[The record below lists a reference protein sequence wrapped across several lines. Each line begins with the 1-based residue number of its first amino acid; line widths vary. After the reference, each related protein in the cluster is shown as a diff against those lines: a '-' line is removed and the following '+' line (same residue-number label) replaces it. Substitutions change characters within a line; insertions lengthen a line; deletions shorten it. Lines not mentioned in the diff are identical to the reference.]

1 MGKIIDGKAIAA
13 EMREDLTAHVKE
25 ITEKYVQPKLDV
37 ILVGDDEASVA
48 YLRSKKNACRRAG
61 IAFEEHILG
70 NDTDMATLKALI
82 EGLNADAGVHG
93 IMLELPL
100 PKGLNAK
107 EAVTFIKPEKDV
119 DGVTPISMGY
129 LLSGQDW
136 LFPATPQSVLEI
148 MHRSGIDLT
157 APHIVMVGYGA
168 TVGKPLSPLLLREL
182 PTLTVC
188 RSKTKDLKN
197 ITKQADILIAATG
210 RPNLIRGDM
219 IKPGAVVIDAG
230 ISEVEGKL
238 VGDVNFDEAMEVA
251 SLVTPVPGG
260 VGSLTTAILMGNVVK
275 AMKLQGIIE

>member
-1 MGKIIDGKAIAA
+1 MGKIIDGRAIAA
-13 EMREDLTAHVKE
+13 EMRKDIAAQVKE
-25 ITEKYVQPKLDV
+25 ITEKHVQPKLAV
-37 ILVGDDEASVA
+37 ILVGDDEASVS

-61 IAFEEHILG
+61 IAFDEYVLAA
-70 NDTDMATLKALI
+70 DTSSEVLKELI
-82 EGLNADAGVHG
+82 EKLNVDETVHG

-100 PKGLNAK
+100 PKGLDAK
-107 EAVTFIKPEKDV
+107 EAVTWIKPEKDV
-119 DGVTPISMGY
+119 DGVTPISMGH

-136 LFPATPQSVLEI
+136 LFPATPQSVLEL

-188 RSKTKDLKN
+188 RSKTRDLKS
-197 ITKQADILIAATG
+197 ITVQADILIAATG

-230 ISEVEGKL
+230 ISEVDGKL

-260 VGSLTTAILMGNVVK
+260 VGSLTTAILMGNVLK
-275 AMKLQGIIE
+275 AMKIQGIVE